1 MTSNTSHPRL
11 ALRHALLPRVSRLLI
26 ASCIAALTLCA
37 SSSHVSAQQP
47 EDEGDEDVQSAADD
61 YARAINLYNEG
72 KNREALQAFDA
83 AISKSNEPVYL
94 CNRAVVLITLEE
106 YALAIS
112 DLKTCRDTYEMNDR
126 ERAYIDA
133 QLGALSI
140 FEYVIQPKSRAITE
154 RVANP
159 PEERDNTITST
170 VTTPIQDSAPSSPT
184 GSSSPLRAMGWVALG
199 TGAGALIGV
208 GALELITLQEVRTF
222 RQECQGKQAP
232 YAADCAMLQS
242 TLTTQQKLSRALLI
256 SGGVLSITGAA
267 LLLISRT
274 PTVTQAQRS
283 WQLVPEISGHS
294 ATLRYQIAF

>member
-1 MTSNTSHPRL
+1 MHL
-11 ALRHALLPRVSRLLI
+11 FIILHVAL
-26 ASCIAALTLCA
+26 
-37 SSSHVSAQQP
+37 
-47 EDEGDEDVQSAADD
+47 
-61 YARAINLYNEG
+61 
-72 KNREALQAFDA
+72 K
-83 AISKSNEPVYL
+83 
-94 CNRAVVLITLEE
+94 
-106 YALAIS
+106 ALARNKMRTS
-112 DLKTCRDTYEMNDR
+112 LTM
-126 ERAYIDA
+126 
-133 QLGALSI
+133 LGMIIGVTA
-140 FEYVIQPKSRAITE
+140 VI
-154 RVANP
+154 
-159 PEERDNTITST
+159 
-170 VTTPIQDSAPSSPT
+170 
-184 GSSSPLRAMGWVALG
+184 AMVALG